1 MPIQWISI
9 QKYIVEFN
17 KGYFSKNFII
27 FSFFYICKCKYSIKH
42 THKCDVHLN
51 GSIFHPY
58 FKISF
63 QISLKLFWCVI
74 FHDFLDYR
82 NTVDLFS
89 SCVCWWYQN
98 GYTNTAHFNIIYT
111 YIRCDKGKWELRR
124 NENGINAIVFDL
136 IRLVHIYAFQL
147 QPNDNI
153 HFISFSKNKKIV
165 SMQICVP
172 SNFSY
177 RETKW
182 KCNDIPNKQQIL
194 LFFCAKPI
202 QLNINRNEFFHAM
215 SNKSTEKKHSLTDI
229 SSRILVCR

>member
-9 QKYIVEFN
+9 QKYIVGFN

-111 YIRCDKGKWELRR
+111 YIRCDKGKMRTEKQREW
-124 NENGINAIVFDL
+124 NQCYCIWSDTIST
-136 IRLVHIYAFQL
+136 HICISTTTEWQYPF
-147 QPNDNI
+147 
-153 HFISFSKNKKIV
+153 HFIFQKQKNRFDANLCSI
-165 SMQICVP
+165 
-172 SNFSY
+172 
-177 RETKW
+177 
-182 KCNDIPNKQQIL
+182 
-194 LFFCAKPI
+194 
-202 QLNINRNEFFHAM
+202 EFFL
-215 SNKSTEKKHSLTDI
+215 SRNKMKMQRHS
-229 SSRILVCR
+229 